1 MSTAAL
7 PTSGSFQ
14 NLPGVEFY
22 TDVLSTIFQLSFAPP
37 ALADY
42 TGKTNL
48 AMYAK
53 WQNLSRTADGTAD
66 IVNLIWTDIAAN
78 AVVGTKSWSPSPPL
92 TGLQKRQSQSS
103 QGSQVAQVPVPVFT
117 RRVQY
122 RWLFAIPA
130 GLALAISGLI
140 GLTTVAMM
148 IVGHARPS
156 KMKTYL
162 NALSPGRILA
172 TFVYPNECDQQVS
185 TDTWVQVV
193 GRKKV
198 VLSKHGIPAA
208 GDPVAHPAE
217 RTATG
222 RQGYDYRMTDPLLTK
237 SGTSIMMQAIPP
249 KSSAPS
255 SYRKNGPS

>member
-1 MSTAAL
+1 MSPHLSVLQNPFLYLPGDVSVAAL
-7 PTSGSFQ
+7 PTVGGFQ

-22 TDVLSTIFQLSFAPP
+22 TDVLSAVFQLDFPP
-37 ALADY
+37 PGLADY
-42 TGKTNL
+42 TGQTNL

-92 TGLQKRQSQSS
+92 TGLQKRS
-103 QGSQVAQVPVPVFT
+103 SQVAQVPVTVYS

-130 GLALAISGLI
+130 GLALVISGLI
-140 GLTTVAMM
+140 GLTTFAMM
-148 IVGHARPS
+148 VVGHARPS

-162 NALSPGRILA
+162 DALSPGRILT
-172 TFVYPNECDQQVS
+172 TFVYPNECDQHAS
-185 TDTWVQVV
+185 TGTWVQIV
-193 GRKKV
+193 GGKKD

-208 GDPVAHPAE
+208 GDPLAHPAG
-217 RTATG
+217 RMATG
-222 RQGYDYRMTDPLLTK
+222 PHGYDFSMADPLLTK
-237 SGTSIMMQAIPP
+237 NGMSVMMHAIPP
-249 KSSAPS
+249 KS
-255 SYRKNGPS
+255 